1 MALALTCA
9 CGARFEL
16 EDTLAGQEVTCP
28 ECQQPLQAPSL
39 QRPPLRTSLY
49 ALASALLALIGA
61 FTVLGTLV
69 AILLGVLALRDIA
82 RHRDR
87 VAGAGL
93 AVFGIGAGAV
103 FTVLS
108 ILAFSTGELFGLGG
122 RLREVHLADQLDRSG
137 PLEVVRADKGFSI
150 SRPTPRWGVAVGN
163 QIDERVLEA
172 LQKNR
177 DLILVQPSH
186 YACVDVLVENW
197 GNVFDLQHLQDQL
210 VSDLRAGPRNQPVR
224 FEEVEEDKIFRITQV
239 SVQQNARPVDDLD
252 NAKGG
257 EMTVDLRYAGQPWRM
272 VYRFYKTP
280 TGKLFVLR
288 GYAQKRRFS
297 AAEGEIKQALDSFRI
312 LSNR

>member
-28 ECQQPLQAPSL
+28 ECQQPLQAPAL

-61 FTVLGTLV
+61 FTVLGTLA
-69 AILLGVLALRDIA
+69 AILLGVLALLDIS

-93 AVFGIGAGAV
+93 ALFGIGAGAV

-108 ILAFSTGELFGLGG
+108 LLAFSTGELFGLGG
-122 RLREVHLADQLDRSG
+122 RLHELQLADQLDRSG
-137 PLEVVRADKGFSI
+137 PLEIVRADKGFSI

-163 QIDERVLEA
+163 QLDERILEV
-172 LQKNR
+172 LQKDR
-177 DLILVQPSH
+177 DLILVQPSQF
-186 YACVDVLVENW
+186 ACVDVLVENW
-197 GNVFDLQHLQDQL
+197 GKVFNPQELQTHF
-210 VSDLRAGPRNQPVR
+210 VSDLQARPQNQP
-224 FEEVEEDKIFRITQV
+224 FGEDNEDKIFRVTHV
-239 SVQQNARPVDDLD
+239 SVQTAAHELDDAENARR
-252 NAKGG
+252 G
-257 EMTVDLRYAGQPWRM
+257 EMIVDLRCGGQPWHM

-280 TGKLFVLR
+280 AGKLFVLR
-288 GYAQKRRFS
+288 GYAQKRRFG
-297 AAEGEIKQALDSFRI
+297 AAEEEINKALDSFHI